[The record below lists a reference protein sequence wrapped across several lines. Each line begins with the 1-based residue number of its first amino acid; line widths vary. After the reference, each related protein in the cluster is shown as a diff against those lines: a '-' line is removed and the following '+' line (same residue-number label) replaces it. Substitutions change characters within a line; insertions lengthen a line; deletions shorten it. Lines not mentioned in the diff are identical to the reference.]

1 MIKEGVTKEYTQ
13 RHNNSHANFLFSEA
27 LMFTRTRILSE
38 VVNHKDHG
46 PLCITEVS
54 AKSPRKALAMETHVG
69 EKHGFV
75 MCLCTLEYPLNN

>member
-1 MIKEGVTKEYTQ
+1 M
-13 RHNNSHANFLFSEA
+13 R
-27 LMFTRTRILSE
+27 
-38 VVNHKDHG
+38 
-46 PLCITEVS
+46 ITEVS